1 MILSTVTLPGQTV
14 VTTLPGST
22 DVITSQLPA
31 STFVSTILVTQSLT
45 FTQIVPII
53 TTVYETDY
61 YPAPSSIEPF
71 YPPPSSSAVPSVS
84 CSSGCQIDV
93 TATRLAYPGTIV
105 VSTVT
110 VPTVTLEI
118 STDDSGIV
126 RSTGLYTRPLPV
138 TTSSAITWEF
148 SGVPLTY
155 PTVYAAYATF
165 NRVSVSPVDNVCQTS
180 VLSLALPTPTDWP
193 PLIIVESLIP
203 TPTLVAPRV
212 VSYLNTLPTVIAQ
225 LGGPIGANACDPIA
239 GPLVTSATNTLGSI
253 VSVTS
258 VPAVSETA
266 TITVKAQLDTL
277 PSESAAPLP
286 PSATPL
292 PPASSAAPPPPSETP
307 LPPPSSATPQPSSEV
322 SLQSSAIVPSS
333 VPSPPPPSPSSASPE
348 SSRADSASQVPSAP
362 ASSVAPPESSVAPV
376 PPPSEV
382 PSSGVPSSVAPPPP
396 VTPSRSTTS
405 SRTTLDGTASGPAAS
420 SSFSY
425 FTGAAALPTGNVVG
439 WLVGAAGVGLGLI

>member
-1 MILSTVTLPGQTV
+1 M
-14 VTTLPGST
+14 
-22 DVITSQLPA
+22 
-31 STFVSTILVTQSLT
+31 
-45 FTQIVPII
+45 

-61 YPAPSSIEPF
+61 YPGPSSIEPF
-71 YPPPSSSAVPSVS
+71 YPLPSSSAVPSVS

-93 TATRLAYPGTIV
+93 TATRLAYPGTII

-118 STDDSGIV
+118 STDDSGTV

-138 TTSSAITWEF
+138 TTSSDITWEF

-165 NRVSVSPVDNVCQTS
+165 NRLSVSPVDNVCQTS
-180 VLSLALPTPTDWP
+180 VISLALPTPTDWP
-193 PLIIVESLIP
+193 PLIVVESLIP

-212 VSYLNTLPTVIAQ
+212 VSYLNTLPTVLAQ

-286 PSATPL
+286 PSAAPL
-292 PPASSAAPPPPSETP
+292 PPASSAAPPPSETP
-307 LPPPSSATPQPSSEV
+307 LPQPSSAAPQPSSEI
-322 SLQSSAIVPSS
+322 SLQSSTIVPSS
-333 VPSPPPPSPSSASPE
+333 VLSPPPPPPSSASPE

-362 ASSVAPPESSVAPV
+362 ASSLAPPESSAAPV

-382 PSSGVPSSVAPPPP
+382 PSSGVPSSAAPPPP